1 MQRLWLC
8 TQGSGLTS
16 GKAGRIRGVQGKPH
30 PSPHLSMQDPLHTC
44 PPSDFSTDLIARSA
58 PACSVRFALLLR
70 AAYPTPQNLNKSLW
84 FFASPQDTAGYATS
98 FNHSVTGVWSDL
110 QIPVIQ
116 RSLSLHL
123 LHLLLFLHGFVQ
135 SRLWHFSVLTQQI
148 RRPTGRSHSA
158 HSVHTACL
166 HEYKAYNVHHKM

>member
-1 MQRLWLC
+1 MALLTDYGSAATSSGSAKVVA

-98 FNHSVTGVWSDL
+98 FNHSVTGVWSA
-110 QIPVIQ
+110 IEC
-116 RSLSLHL
+116 
-123 LHLLLFLHGFVQ
+123 
-135 SRLWHFSVLTQQI
+135 FSVICKSPSSNEACAFICFVYCFPCMFLFNLGCGI
-148 RRPTGRSHSA
+148 SA
-158 HSVHTACL
+158 F
-166 HEYKAYNVHHKM
+166 